1 MRDRLGAVGGTLIV
15 ESAPGTGTSIGGHI
29 PLDAQH

>member
-15 ESAPGTGTSIGGHI
+15 ESAPDSGTRIGGHI
-29 PLDAQH
+29 PLVDAS